1 MNQDFLIVGLGNHGE
16 KYAKTRHNVGF
27 RVVELM
33 AKIQQVEFQLKK
45 DLKGEIA
52 RFQHNGK
59 TVTLLKPITYMNLS
73 GESVRKTLD
82 YFKIGQEKLLVISD
96 DVDLPMGQ
104 LRVRSSGS
112 SGGHNGLKSIEAALG
127 SKEYYRMKVGVG
139 KDLQLELADYVLG
152 RFSEEDEVT
161 LKEVLPEA
169 AKTAL
174 GFIEQGYQGAIDHL
188 AKWRAKK
195 LQ

>member
-1 MNQDFLIVGLGNHGE
+1 MDQDFLIVGLGNHGE
-16 KYAKTRHNVGF
+16 KYARTRHNVGF
-27 RVVELM
+27 RVVECIAQLH
-33 AKIQQVEFQLKK
+33 QVEFQLKK

-52 RFQHNGK
+52 RIQIDGK
-59 TVTLLKPITYMNLS
+59 TVTLLKPTTFMNLS
-73 GESVRKTLD
+73 GEAVRKTLD
-82 YFKIGQEKLLVISD
+82 YFKIGREKLLVITD

-112 SGGHNGLKSIEAALG
+112 SGGHNGLKSIEALLS
-127 SKEYYRMKVGVG
+127 SKDYYRLKVGVG
-139 KDLQLELADYVLG
+139 RDLQIELADYVLG
-152 RFSEEDEVT
+152 KFSAEDELV
-161 LKEVLPEA
+161 LQEVIPQA

-174 GFIEQGYQGAIDHL
+174 GFVAQGYQGAIDHL